1 MFEYSIT
8 RLFRALQ
15 RAGEIERPVV
25 SNNRSHRS
33 RHLDISTWVMVVGI
47 VIGILGFAEDRRL
60 VLLGLTLFIIGL
72 AVALLEAMIDT
83 VRNR

>member
-1 MFEYSIT
+1 
-8 RLFRALQ
+8 
-15 RAGEIERPVV
+15 
-25 SNNRSHRS
+25 
-33 RHLDISTWVMVVGI
+33 MVVGI